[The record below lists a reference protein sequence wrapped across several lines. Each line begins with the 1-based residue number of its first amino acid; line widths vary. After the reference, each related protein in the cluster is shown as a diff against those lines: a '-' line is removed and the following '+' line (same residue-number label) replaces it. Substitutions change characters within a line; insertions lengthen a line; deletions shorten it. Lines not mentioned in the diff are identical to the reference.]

1 MLDFNLCPH
10 AIKKCCES
18 IINVPEI
25 WGEMYEFVMEI
36 IECWDMWSFDKNTTQ
51 IESMLLAILT
61 NYTSDRFHYNW
72 FSSQYVI
79 TMEILE
85 REGYD
90 NEVMD
95 YYEHYDDSDEDF
107 NRFWEA
113 LQISHPNL
121 DIEKINRESMAY
133 HSKYSILHYKLK
145 EFAEIR
151 NIDFAKLAERA
162 GWHKDFWGLSTNTPI
177 TTQSSTPP
185 QTPPPTKWQDYI
197 IGADKEAWE
206 RLITEELNNA
216 GKHSGRLFAM
226 IILAMQ
232 REGAIKEIPS
242 KTKFYA
248 LMRVVFPLLSSDQS
262 INKHLNTNSPNSCTT
277 PISDDEIEAIIKK
290 VSCY

>member
-18 IINVPEI
+18 INNVPEI
-25 WGEMYEFVMEI
+25 WGEMYGFVMEI

-85 REGYD
+85 REGYN

-107 NRFWEA
+107 NRFWET

-162 GWHKDFWGLSTNTPI
+162 GWHKDFWGLSTNT
-177 TTQSSTPP
+177 TTNLC
-185 QTPPPTKWQDYI
+185 DIEAYI
-197 IGADKEAWE
+197 IKDRERVLRAIDAELVGCNKPQGKRIALIICALEQYGYITNIDGNIERIYNAFKQRYPDKIASRQSVSQYLNAHRNPNAYTDKPRFMDRELE
-206 RLITEELNNA
+206 R
-216 GKHSGRLFAM
+216 F
-226 IILAMQ
+226 
-232 REGAIKEIPS
+232 
-242 KTKFYA
+242 
-248 LMRVVFPLLSSDQS
+248 
-262 INKHLNTNSPNSCTT
+262 INT
-277 PISDDEIEAIIKK
+277 I
-290 VSCY
+290 